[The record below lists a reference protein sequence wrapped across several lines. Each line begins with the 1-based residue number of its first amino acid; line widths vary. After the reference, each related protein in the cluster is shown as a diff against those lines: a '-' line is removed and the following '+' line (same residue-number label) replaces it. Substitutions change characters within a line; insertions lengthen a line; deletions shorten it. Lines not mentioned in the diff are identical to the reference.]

1 MSTSRRDREDTT
13 QERAIEKSIDE
24 TKDSARKVLS
34 EVKRELPEVTSTFHD
49 YQEQNINSI
58 REMTNTYLES
68 QKEVAKSMAQAMR
81 PFSANPFIWTLWPW
95 AHPQILTEN
104 YVRAVTA
111 LTETSVSAAKSTSE
125 MAQVMIESGRSSIN
139 FARENTRAL
148 SKYYVDTAHSFGDA
162 ANAIS
167 AETSVR

>member
-1 MSTSRRDREDTT
+1 MSTSRRDREDGTH
-13 QERAIEKSIDE
+13 ERAIDKTIDE

-49 YQEQNINSI
+49 YQEQNINSV

-68 QKEVAKSMAQAMR
+68 QKEVAKSMASAMR
-81 PFSANPFIWTLWPW
+81 PFAANPLMWVLWPW

-111 LTETSVSAAKSTSE
+111 LTETSVSAAKSTSDL
-125 MAQVMIESGRSSIN
+125 AQVIMESGRTSIN
-139 FARENTRAL
+139 YARENARAI
-148 SKYYVDTAHSFGDA
+148 SKYYIDTAHNFENA
-162 ANAIS
+162 ANS
-167 AETSVR
+167 P